1 MKKAIIGKKVGMTQI
16 FDEMG
21 KVIPVTVIE
30 AGPCVVTQKMTVE
43 KEGYEAVQLGY
54 EEVAEKHISKPE
66 AGHLKKN
73 GIGMLKHL
81 KEFKLEN
88 AAELNVG
95 DVLKADV
102 FTAGDK
108 VDVTGTSKGHG
119 YAGVIKRHGAQR
131 TPTSHGGGPVHR
143 HAGSMG
149 SGTDPSRIFK
159 GKIGAGHMGVDQVT
173 VENLDVVQVDPEL
186 NMLVIRGAIPGPKGG
201 LVYVKSTAKISP
213 VKKGEGAAISLNLQ
227 KASARVNP
235 QKASARNK

>member
-43 KEGYEAVQLGY
+43 KEGYAAVQLGY
-54 EEVAEKHISKPE
+54 EEVAEKKLSKPE
-66 AGHLKKN
+66 AGHLKKA
-73 GIGMLKHL
+73 GVGMMKYL

-102 FTAGDK
+102 FAEGEK

-159 GKIGAGHMGVDQVT
+159 GLKMPGHMGVEQVT
-173 VENLDVVQVDPEL
+173 IMNLDVVKVDPEL
-186 NMLVIRGAIPGPKGG
+186 NMIVVRGAVPGPKGG
-201 LVYVKSTAKISP
+201 LVTIRSTAKTI
-213 VKKGEGAAISLNLQ
+213 VEKKGDAGISANPQ

-235 QKASARNK
+235 QKASARR

>member
-43 KEGYEAVQLGY
+43 KEGYAAVQLGY
-54 EEVAEKHISKPE
+54 EEVAEKNISKPE
-66 AGHLKKN
+66 AGHLKKA
-73 GIGMLKHL
+73 GVGMMKHL
-81 KEFKLEN
+81 KEFRLEN

-102 FTAGDK
+102 FAEGDK

-173 VENLDVVQVDPEL
+173 VQNLDVVKVDPEL
-186 NMLVIRGAIPGPKGG
+186 NMIVIRGAVPGPKGG
-201 LVYVKSTAKISP
+201 LVYVKSTVKTAP
-213 VKKGEGAAISLNLQ
+213 VKKGEGAGISLNPQ

>member
-54 EEVAEKHISKPE
+54 EEVTEKHISKPE

-73 GIGMLKHL
+73 GLGMLKHL

-102 FTAGDK
+102 FAAGDK

-173 VENLDVVQVDPEL
+173 VQNLDVVKVDPEL
-186 NMLVIRGAIPGPKGG
+186 NMIVIRGAIPGPKGG
-201 LVYVKSTAKISP
+201 LVYVKSTIKAAP
-213 VKKGEGAAISLNLQ
+213 VKKGDGAGISLNPQ